1 MDNLKPEIRSKIMS
15 SIQGRNTRPEL
26 LIRSTLHRLGF
37 RFRIHRKDLPGN
49 PDIVFPARRKAVFVD
64 GCFWHGHECR
74 YGHLPTSNV
83 RYWKKKIHN
92 NRLRDERVRNLL
104 RLGGW
109 RVLAIWECEIQNR
122 ASLIKKLNRL
132 LTRPSDN
139 HV

>member
-122 ASLIKKLNRL
+122 ASLIKKLNRF